1 MNFNPL
7 AIIGNNPLIQILN
20 MARNGGDP
28 TQLIN
33 QAINNHPQRQQIQQ
47 IIGGKDPQQLMQVA
61 QNMCRERGT
70 SIDEVLKQFGISR

>member
-1 MNFNPL
+1 MSFNPL
-7 AIIGNNPLIQILN
+7 ALMGNNPLIQILN

-28 TQLIN
+28 SRLIN

>member
-7 AIIGNNPLIQILN
+7 AMMGNNPLIQILN

-33 QAINNHPQRQQIQQ
+33 QAINNHPQRQQIQH

-70 SIDEVLKQFGISR
+70 SINEVLSRFGISR